1 MRHLHHQRRVCSIW
15 RRVTR
20 VIVGQETAVLRGLIG
35 SLSVFQPNVGGF
47 PANGHCTFI
56 GLPGTGKSTMASVL
70 AQAIGGTFS
79 RVQCTADLL
88 PRDFTGS
95 FVEKEGRLV
104 FEKGPLFSNVVLCD
118 EYNRAPEK
126 ARSGVLQAKIE
137 GFVSV
142 TFGEERSFSLPR
154 PNIIFMTLNP
164 MEVSGLYQIGDADR
178 DRSLFQIFFAPLR
191 QEERIR
197 LLERAEGFLDAG
209 NVEEEAREALTP
221 EEFEEIRAFIWSEV
235 RAGGLLKEYLV
246 RLTEVEYLEAR
257 LEPVRREL
265 ETLAGISLSSL
276 FSGYLAERPAL
287 GLLGASKVV
296 AFLGGSEAYEAG
308 RSPRLWVTPSDVRE
322 IYADVM
328 NHRIRLSEE
337 LEVLCPKLAPR
348 LLERLP
354 ERDRR
359 SFRSL
364 SALLPREIVVRYL
377 LQEIVSRVPD
387 LE

>member
-1 MRHLHHQRRVCSIW
+1 M
-15 RRVTR
+15 
-20 VIVGQETAVLRGLIG
+20 IVGQEAAVFRGLVG

-70 AQAIGGTFS
+70 ARAIGGTFS
-79 RVQCTADLL
+79 RIQCTADLL

-95 FVEKEGRLV
+95 FVEKEGSLV
-104 FEKGPLFSNVVLCD
+104 FERGPLFANVVLCD

-142 TFGEERSFSLPR
+142 TFGEERAFPLPR

-191 QEERIR
+191 PEERIR
-197 LLERAEGFLDAG
+197 LLERAEGFLDGEAAEDG
-209 NVEEEAREALTP
+209 AEEPLTP
-221 EEFEEIRAFIWSEV
+221 GEFEEIRSFIWTEV
-235 RAGGLLKEYLV
+235 AASRLLKEYLV
-246 RLTEVEYLEAR
+246 RLTEVEQLEAR
-257 LEPVRREL
+257 LAPVRRQL
-265 ETLAGISLSSL
+265 EDLAGVPLSAL

-296 AFLGGSEAYEAG
+296 AFLRGSGVGPADG
-308 RSPRLWVTPSDVRE
+308 IPRLWVAPSDVRE
-322 IYADVM
+322 IYPDVM

-337 LEVLCPKLAPR
+337 LEVLCPKLAPH
-348 LLERLP
+348 LLEKLS
-354 ERDRR
+354 EEDRR
-359 SFRSL
+359 SFSSL
-364 SALLPREIVVRYL
+364 AALLPREVVVRYL
-377 LQEIVSRVPD
+377 LQEVLYRVPD

>member
-1 MRHLHHQRRVCSIW
+1 MIW

-20 VIVGQETAVLRGLIG
+20 VIVGQEAAVFRGLVG

-79 RVQCTADLL
+79 RIQCTADLL

-95 FVEKEGRLV
+95 FVEKEGSLV
-104 FEKGPLFSNVVLCD
+104 FERGPLFANVVLCD

-142 TFGEERSFSLPR
+142 TFGEERCFPLPR

-178 DRSLFQIFFAPLR
+178 DRSLFQIFFVPLQ
-191 QEERIR
+191 QEERVR
-197 LLERAEGFLDAG
+197 LLERAEGFLDAKIA
-209 NVEEEAREALTP
+209 EDEAKEPLTP
-221 EEFEEIRAFIWSEV
+221 EEFEEIRSFVWAEV
-235 RAGGLLKEYLV
+235 KASRLLKEYLV
-246 RLTEVEYLEAR
+246 RLTEVEHLEAR
-257 LEPVRREL
+257 LAPVRQDL
-265 ETLAGISLSSL
+265 EALAGVPLSLL

-296 AFLGGSEAYEAG
+296 AFLRGSEVG
-308 RSPRLWVTPSDVRE
+308 QSGKIPRLWVAPSDVRE

-337 LEVLCPKLAPR
+337 LEVFCPKLAPHLFGR
-348 LLERLP
+348 LSEQ
-354 ERDRR
+354 DRR
-359 SFRSL
+359 GFSSL
-364 SALLPREIVVRYL
+364 TALLPREIVVRYL